1 MWSDEVVTKQSVSV
15 AQNEVV
21 AEAILCMWKRN
32 GKPQQPGNGEPKT
45 KAENNTHLE
54 VEVSRL

>member
-15 AQNEVV
+15 AQNEVI
-21 AEAILCMWKRN
+21 AEAMLGWKRN
-32 GKPQQPGNGEPKT
+32 GKSQQPGNGEPKT